1 MESILQYEEEE
12 LQELRDK
19 EKKEE
24 ELLQFQ
30 IKENAEAYVNTLR
43 GKKTLNEK
51 VNCLIGSGIS
61 REEAVIIALCDIE
74 VNMAKPEMEELREKY
89 ASLKKEIVQRL
100 PQIRKKI
107 EKTKRSIM
115 DYE

>member
-1 MESILQYEEEE
+1 M
-12 LQELRDK
+12 RDK

-51 VNCLIGSGIS
+51 VNCLIGSRIS
-61 REEAVIIALCDIE
+61 QEEAVIIALCDIE